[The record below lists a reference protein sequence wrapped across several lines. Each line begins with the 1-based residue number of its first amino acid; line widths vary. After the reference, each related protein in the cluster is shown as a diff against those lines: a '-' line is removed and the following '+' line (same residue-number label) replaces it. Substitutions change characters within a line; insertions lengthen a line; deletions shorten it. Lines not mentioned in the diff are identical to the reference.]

1 MDSQKI
7 NSILK
12 YPEEVKF
19 GHTVVLNEVI
29 EKYPYFQAAR
39 AVQLKALNDQNSL
52 QYNDKLKETAAYT
65 VDRGVLFD
73 FITSKVFE
81 ETFESNNLNSEEN
94 SAIDSVNTNSETLN
108 QIEQQNFEAT
118 ISNAENNSGI
128 AVQNDEEIVSTRIIS
143 EEENTLQLTSAEAE
157 QITDPELFEA
167 KKTENI
173 TSAEALINKPLAF
186 NKNEM
191 HSFSEWLKL
200 ASLKP
205 IEREEIALPIKEKK
219 LIESELIDKFI
230 KNTPKISPVSKNT
243 PTTNLAKRSNT
254 SSESLMTETLADV
267 YLAQKNYKKAI
278 QAYKILSLKNPEK
291 SGLFADRIRAIEKL
305 MNDN

>member
-12 YPEEVKF
+12 HPEEVKF
-19 GHTVVLNEVI
+19 GHTVILNEVI

-39 AVQLKALNDQNSL
+39 AIQLKALKDQNSL

-81 ETFESNNLNSEEN
+81 ET
-94 SAIDSVNTNSETLN
+94 IDTNSTDFIKKSEDISETHNAETLVEAELKN
-108 QIEQQNFEAT
+108 TQTKISSDQINTE
-118 ISNAENNSGI
+118 I
-128 AVQNDEEIVSTRIIS
+128 QNDEKIVSTQIIS

-167 KKTENI
+167 KRTESI

-205 IEREEIALPIKEKK
+205 IKREKISPIVEKKK

-230 KNTPKISPVSKNT
+230 QNTPKISPVSKNT
-243 PTTNLAKRSNT
+243 PTINLAKQNNAP
-254 SSESLMTETLADV
+254 SESLMTETLANV

-305 MNDN
+305 VNDN